1 MDKDVAKRLA
11 RDAGLPIVPFI
22 SLRSDRW
29 KQDPEAVSK
38 QVVYE
43 LDFPVFVKPAN
54 MGSSVGVH
62 KVKTAAELTAAFADA
77 FQYDNKV
84 LIEKAVNAREIEL
97 AILGN
102 IDPLEP
108 PLISI
113 AGEVIPT
120 HEFYSYESKYID
132 ENGAVLD
139 IPAKITSEQMRA
151 AKQLARDVF
160 ITLECEG
167 MARVDLF
174 LDNLSGT
181 FYFNEINT
189 IPGFTQISMYP
200 RLFEASGIGYKEL
213 LSRLIDLALARQKR
227 KRQLSRDYLGSHGGH
242 DAAR

>member
-1 MDKDVAKRLA
+1 M
-11 RDAGLPIVPFI
+11 
-22 SLRSDRW
+22 
-29 KQDPEAVSK
+29 
-38 QVVYE
+38 
-43 LDFPVFVKPAN
+43 
-54 MGSSVGVH
+54 
-62 KVKTAAELTAAFADA
+62 
-77 FQYDNKV
+77 
-84 LIEKAVNAREIEL
+84 
-97 AILGN
+97 
-102 IDPLEP
+102 
-108 PLISI
+108 ISI

-132 ENGAVLD
+132 ENGAALD
-139 IPAKITSEQMRA
+139 IPARITSEQMRA

-174 LDNLSGT
+174 LDKLSGT

-213 LSRLIDLALARQKR
+213 LSRLIDLALERQKR

-242 DAAR
+242 AAAR

>member
-1 MDKDVAKRLA
+1 MVH
-11 RDAGLPIVPFI
+11 
-22 SLRSDRW
+22 
-29 KQDPEAVSK
+29 
-38 QVVYE
+38 E

-62 KVKTAAELTAAFADA
+62 KVKAAAELTAAFTDA

-97 AILGN
+97 AVLGS

-108 PLISI
+108 PLISV

-139 IPAKITSEQMRA
+139 IPARITSEQMRA
-151 AKQLARDVF
+151 AMQLARDVF

-174 LDNLSGT
+174 LDKLSGT

-213 LSRLIDLALARQKR
+213 LSRLIDLALERQKR
-227 KRQLSRDYLGSHGGH
+227 KRQLSRDYLESHGGH